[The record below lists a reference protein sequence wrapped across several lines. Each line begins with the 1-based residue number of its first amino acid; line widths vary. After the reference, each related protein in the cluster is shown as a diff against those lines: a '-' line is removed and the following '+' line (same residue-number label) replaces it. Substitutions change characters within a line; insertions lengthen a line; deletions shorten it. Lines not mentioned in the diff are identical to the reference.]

1 MGLLPANFRTKPLS
15 IAKRPTAIQYN
26 QKPPQASV
34 NGLPT
39 ANIAIE
45 QPAQDGIENRNTANP
60 TSISREPVLVVPAW
74 RNDWNIH
81 IKKSAVML
89 KITSSIIMSCA
100 TTGHLLVTDHVYYE
114 DNSVVGTWSGTAWG
128 QSNSWVTGFCAN
140 LLLHEE
146 HVLEVN

>member
-100 TTGHLLVTDHVYYE
+100 TTGHLLSPID
-114 DNSVVGTWSGTAWG
+114 
-128 QSNSWVTGFCAN
+128 SNEPSAVPACTRRD
-140 LLLHEE
+140 
-146 HVLEVN
+146 